1 MRKEKILTIPFEG
14 RDKGKTFLLREMPAE
29 RAEKWGLRALAAA
42 AKVGV
47 DVGSLPS
54 GGMAGIA
61 VIGIE
66 ALLKVNFSEAEPL
79 LDELF
84 TCVKIIRDPRHPDMT
99 FALVEDDIEEI
110 RTRLHLRVEV
120 LRLHVDFLL
129 GAEMSKSTP
138 ETAPTN
144 PASPTTP
151 TSRPSSGQRSRITRP
166 R

>member
-1 MRKEKILTIPFEG
+1 
-14 RDKGKTFLLREMPAE
+14 
-29 RAEKWGLRALAAA
+29 
-42 AKVGV
+42 
-47 DVGSLPS
+47 
-54 GGMAGIA
+54 
-61 VIGIE
+61 
-66 ALLKVNFSEAEPL
+66 
-79 LDELF
+79 
-84 TCVKIIRDPRHPDMT
+84 MT